1 MRPRYQIELTEEERE
16 LLSSLTRT
24 GKTNARKCVY
34 ARALLLCDSGPHSG
48 GQRWKV
54 AEVATALG
62 ISERTIEHLKK
73 RYIHQGM
80 LAFDPARRIRRTE
93 RKFDGNFEAH
103 LIATACSPSP
113 EGHVYWTL
121 SLLAQKMVELKI
133 VDSVSTS
140 TVQRTLK
147 KTNYGRI

>member
-1 MRPRYQIELTEEERE
+1 MLGSVFTLGLYY
-16 LLSSLTRT
+16 
-24 GKTNARKCVY
+24 CVT
-34 ARALLLCDSGPHSG
+34 RALIVG